1 MYAVLAVL
9 WHCHLPAFRESLLN
23 PTASLLFEY
32 LRKAFYSPKEAELNL
47 DDLPDDFKDLG
58 KGLMYFVMQILET
71 KELMAALAKGDLT
84 SVQTSRGNEIAAP
97 VKSLQSSLMHLTWQ
111 AKQIAKGD
119 YKQRVDFMGEFSDA
133 FNTMVAQ
140 LGERQEALE
149 KQIILIEQKNES
161 LAQGNLVLS
170 ALIHLMPVQI
180 IVMGRKTKE
189 ILLINE
195 VAKAE
200 VVADEKYLDMIIQ
213 LLRDKKEAGTG
224 KDIYAEISLGGKVRY
239 LCIKSFFVDWSGT
252 SAEVLVIMDESESN
266 KKIKALELD
275 AYRDSLTLL
284 YNRTFGMLTL
294 DKWVREKRQFVVVF
308 ADLDSLKFVN
318 DVYGHSEGDLYIIN
332 AGKHLSTVS
341 PEAVVCRLGGDEF
354 MVLIPHQDYYTV
366 YNRMNEI
373 YENLSNEEHL
383 NDKTFTYSISYGMI
397 EIKPDNTLTTR
408 GILNIADE
416 RMYENK
422 RMRKKLRMRESKY
435 GSL

>member
-1 MYAVLAVL
+1 M
-9 WHCHLPAFRESLLN
+9 N
-23 PTASLLFEY
+23 PVAEVLFEY
-32 LRKAFYSPKEAELNL
+32 LRKAIYSPKEARLNL
-47 DDLPDDFKDLG
+47 DELPDDFKKLG
-58 KGLMYFVMQILET
+58 KGLEYFVMQTLEA

-97 VKSLQSSLMHLTWQ
+97 MKSLQSSLIHLTWQ

-119 YKQRVDFMGEFSDA
+119 YKQRVDFMGDFSVA
-133 FNTMVAQ
+133 FNTMVTQ

-149 KQIILIEQKNES
+149 RQIALTHQKNES

-180 IVMGRKTKE
+180 IVLARESKD

-195 VAKAE
+195 VAKTE
-200 VVADEKYLDMIIQ
+200 SLADEKYIEAIIR
-213 LLRDKKEAGTG
+213 LLENKKDVGTG
-224 KDIYAEISLGGKVRY
+224 KEIHAEISLSGAMRY
-239 LCIKSFFVDWSGT
+239 LCIKSFFVDWSGV
-252 SAEVLVIMDESESN
+252 SAEVLVITDESESN

-284 YNRTFGMLTL
+284 YNRTFGMLTI
-294 DKWVREKRQFVVVF
+294 DKWVNEKKQFVVVF
-308 ADLDSLKFVN
+308 ADLDSLKYVN
-318 DVYGHSEGDLYIIN
+318 DVFGHSEGDFYIIN

-341 PEAVVCRLGGDEF
+341 TDAVVCRLGGDEF
-354 MVLIPHQDYYTV
+354 MVLIPNLDYYTV

-373 YENLSNEEHL
+373 YENLSRDEHL
-383 NDKTFTYSISYGMI
+383 KDKTFTYSISFGMI
-397 EIKPDNTLTTR
+397 EIKPDNTLTVR

-422 RMRKKLRMRESKY
+422 RMRKKLRLREAKHDKV
-435 GSL
+435 

>member
-1 MYAVLAVL
+1 M
-9 WHCHLPAFRESLLN
+9 N
-23 PTASLLFEY
+23 PTANLLFEY
-32 LRKAFYSPKEAELNL
+32 LRKALYSPKDASLNL
-47 DDLPDDFKDLG
+47 DDLPDDFKDFG
-58 KGLMYFVMQILET
+58 KGLQFFVMQTLEA

-84 SVQTSRGNEIAAP
+84 SVQISRGNEIAAP
-97 VKSLQSSLMHLTWQ
+97 IKSLQSSLTHLTWQ

-119 YKQRVDFMGEFSDA
+119 YKQRVDFMGDFSVA

-149 KQIILIEQKNES
+149 RQIALTHQKNES

-170 ALIHLMPVQI
+170 ALIHLIPVQI
-180 IVMGRKTKE
+180 IVLARKTRD

-200 VVADEKYLDMIIQ
+200 SLADEKYIEIIIK
-213 LLRDKKEAGTG
+213 LLENKKSAGTG
-224 KDIYAEISLGGKVRY
+224 KDIHAEISLCGVMRY
-239 LCIKSFFVDWSGT
+239 LCIKSFFVDWSGVN
-252 SAEVLVIMDESESN
+252 AEVIVIMDESESN

-294 DKWVREKRQFVVVF
+294 EKWVSEKRHFVVVF

-318 DVYGHSEGDLYIIN
+318 DVFGHSEGDLYIKN
-332 AGKHLSTVS
+332 AAKHLTTMSAD
-341 PEAVVCRLGGDEF
+341 AVVCRLGGDEF
-354 MVLIPHQDYYTV
+354 MVLVPNLDYYTV

-373 YENLSNEEHL
+373 YENLSHDEHL
-383 NDKTFTYSISYGMI
+383 KDKTFAYSISYGMI
-397 EIKPDNTLTTR
+397 EVKTDSNFTVK

-422 RMRKKLRMRESKY
+422 RMKKKLRMREA
-435 GSL
+435 